1 MNRDNDFQCDRE
13 SKKRVMEALK
23 KAYAPNIFTY
33 EIEENPK
40 AIIDCRAIGITQ
52 NGKTVHYAIEIKHRN
67 FTANKYDTYYCE
79 PSKYDTLNW
88 ERLYDNV
95 DRALIANEFSDGTI
109 LLWNIKDL
117 DPNDT
122 EDVMIARTTVGVGE
136 YLSER
141 IRQKRI
147 LMHKDKAIKIK

>member
-1 MNRDNDFQCDRE
+1 MNRDGNFQCDLD
-13 SKKRVMEALK
+13 SKKRVMEAMRD
-23 KAYAPNIFTY
+23 AYAPNIFTY
-33 EIEENPK
+33 EIDENPK
-40 AIIDCRAIGITQ
+40 AIIDCRAIGITKE
-52 NGKTVHYAIEIKHRN
+52 NKTIHYAIECKHRN
-67 FTANKYDTYYCE
+67 FTADKYDSFYCE
-79 PSKYDTLNW
+79 PSKYQSLKSA
-88 ERLYDNV
+88 RLYDNV
-95 DRALIANEFSDGTI
+95 DRAYIANEFSDGAI
-109 LLWNIKDL
+109 LLWNVDDL

>member
-1 MNRDNDFQCDRE
+1 MKRDGNFTCDRD
-13 SKKRVMEALK
+13 SKVRTMEALK

-33 EIEENPK
+33 EIDENPK

-52 NGKTVHYAIEIKHRN
+52 NGKTIHYAIEIKHRN
-67 FTANKYDTYYCE
+67 CPVDKYDAYYCE
-79 PSKYDTLNW
+79 PSKYQSLLFDTIYNG
-88 ERLYDNV
+88 V
-95 DRALIANEFSDGTI
+95 DRAYIANEFSDVTI
-109 LLWNIKDL
+109 LLWNVDDL

-122 EDVMIARTTVGVGE
+122 EDVRIARTTVGVGE

-141 IRQKRI
+141 IMQKRI

>member
-13 SKKRVMEALK
+13 SKVRTMEALK

-33 EIEENPK
+33 EIDPDPYAK
-40 AIIDCRAIGITQ
+40 IDCRAIGITKD
-52 NGKTVHYAIEIKHRN
+52 NKTIHYAIEIKHRN
-67 FTANKYDTYYCE
+67 FTADKYDAYYCE

-88 ERLYDNV
+88 ARLYDNV
-95 DRALIANEFSDGTI
+95 DRAYIANEFSDGTI
-109 LLWNIKDL
+109 LLWNINDL

-122 EDVMIARTTVGVGE
+122 EDVRIARTTVGVGE

-141 IRQKRI
+141 IMQKRI
-147 LMHKDKAIKIK
+147 LMKRDKAIKIR

>member
-1 MNRDNDFQCDRE
+1 MKRDGNFTCDRE
-13 SKKRVMEALK
+13 SKVRTMEALK

-33 EIEENPK
+33 EIDENPK
-40 AIIDCRAIGITQ
+40 AIIDCRAIGIKGNRTI
-52 NGKTVHYAIEIKHRN
+52 VYAIEIKHRN
-67 FTANKYDTYYCE
+67 CTADKYDAYYCE
-79 PSKYDTLNW
+79 PSKYQSLLFDTIYNG
-88 ERLYDNV
+88 V
-95 DRALIANEFSDGTI
+95 DRAYVANEFSDGSI
-109 LLWNIKDL
+109 YLWNINDL
-117 DPNDT
+117 DPNET

>member
-33 EIEENPK
+33 EIDPDPYAK
-40 AIIDCRAIGITQ
+40 IDCRAIGITN
-52 NGKTVHYAIEIKHRN
+52 NGKTIHYAIECKHRN
-67 FTANKYDTYYCE
+67 FTADKYDSFYCE
-79 PSKYDTLNW
+79 PSKYQSLLFDTICNG
-88 ERLYDNV
+88 V
-95 DRALIANEFSDGTI
+95 DRAYIANEFSDGAI
-109 LLWNIKDL
+109 LLWNVDDL

-122 EDVMIARTTVGVGE
+122 EDVRIARTTVGVGE

-141 IRQKRI
+141 ISQKRI

>member
-1 MNRDNDFQCDRE
+1 MTRDNDFQCDRE
-13 SKKRVMEALK
+13 SKVATMEALK

-33 EIEENPK
+33 EIDTDPYAK
-40 AIIDCRAIGITQ
+40 IDCRAIGITK
-52 NGKTVHYAIEIKHRN
+52 NGKTIHYAIECKHRN
-67 FTANKYDTYYCE
+67 CTADKYDTYYCE

-88 ERLYDNV
+88 SRLYDNV

-109 LLWNIKDL
+109 LLWNINDL
-117 DPNDT
+117 DPNET
-122 EDVMIARTTVGVGE
+122 EDVRIARTTVGVGE

-141 IRQKRI
+141 IMQKRI

>member
-67 FTANKYDTYYCE
+67 FTADKYDAYYCE
-79 PSKYDTLNW
+79 TGKYDTLNW
-88 ERLYDNV
+88 ARLYDNV

>member
-1 MNRDNDFQCDRE
+1 MNRDNDFQCDRY
-13 SKKRVMEALK
+13 SKARTIEALK

-40 AIIDCRAIGITQ
+40 AIIDCRAIGITKD
-52 NGKTVHYAIEIKHRN
+52 NKTIHYAIECKHRN
-67 FTANKYDTYYCE
+67 CTADKYDAYYCE
-79 PSKYDTLNW
+79 TGKYDTLNW
-88 ERLYDNV
+88 ARLYDNV
-95 DRALIANEFSDGTI
+95 DRAYIANEFIDGTI

-117 DPNDT
+117 DPNET
-122 EDVMIARTTVGVGE
+122 EDVRIARTTVGVGE

-141 IRQKRI
+141 IMQKRI